1 MKTMMEQYPVTDCC
15 RALEVSRSGYYA
27 WQRRA
32 PSKRD
37 QANTDLAAEIQRIF
51 VEFWKCYG
59 SPRVTRELRQRG
71 RRCGKNRVAML
82 MRQNGLRVVQR
93 RCFRPQTTD
102 SSHDY
107 PIAPN
112 RLAQQEA
119 ITRTDQ
125 VWVGDI
131 TYVPTDEGWLY
142 VAGIVDACSRRVVG
156 WAMSDRPD
164 TRLPLD
170 ALRMALAHRR
180 PPQGLLHHSDR
191 GCQYASEA
199 YRAVLIQCGLQPSM
213 SRKGNCYDN
222 AMMESFWASLKK
234 ELIHRR
240 RFSTRA
246 EAYRAIFEYI
256 EVFYNR
262 VRLHSSLGYRS
273 PVDFET
279 MRN

>member
-1 MKTMMEQYPVTDCC
+1 MKTLENQYPVLDCC
-15 RALEVSRSGYYA
+15 RALDVSRSGFYA

-32 PSKRD
+32 PSERR
-37 QANTDLAAEIQRIF
+37 QANAELTSEIQSLF
-51 VEFWKCYG
+51 VEYRKCYG
-59 SPRVTRELRQRG
+59 SPRMTRELHRRG
-71 RRCGKNRVAML
+71 RVCGKNRVARL
-82 MRQNGLRVVQR
+82 MRQKGLRVVQR

-102 SSHDY
+102 SQHDY

-119 ITRTDQ
+119 VNRTDE
-125 VWVGDI
+125 VWVSDI

-142 VAGIVDACSRRVVG
+142 LAGMVDVYSRRVVG
-156 WAMSDRPD
+156 WAMSDRLD

-170 ALRMALAHRR
+170 ALRMALEHRR
-180 PPQGLLHHSDR
+180 PPRGLLHHSDR

-199 YRAVLIQCGLQPSM
+199 YRIVLAQRGAQASM

-222 AMMESFWASLKK
+222 AMMESFWATLKK
-234 ELIHRR
+234 ELVHRR
-240 RFSTRA
+240 RFQTRA

-262 VRLHSSLGYRS
+262 VRLHSSLGYQS

>member
-1 MKTMMEQYPVTDCC
+1 MKTMAEEYPVADCC

-37 QANTDLAAEIQRIF
+37 QANEDLAAEIRLLF
-51 VEFWKCYG
+51 AEYLKCYG
-59 SPRVTRELRQRG
+59 SPRMTRELHRRG
-71 RRCGKNRVAML
+71 RVCGKNRVAIL
-82 MRQNGLRVVQR
+82 MRRYGLRVVQR
-93 RCFRPQTTD
+93 RCFRPSTTD
-102 SSHDY
+102 SEHDF

-112 RLAQQEA
+112 RMAQMEA
-119 ITRTDQ
+119 SARPDQ
-125 VWVGDI
+125 TWVSDI

-142 VAGIVDACSRRVVG
+142 LAGILDACSRRVVG
-156 WAMSDRPD
+156 WAMSDRLD
-164 TRLPLD
+164 TQLTLD

-180 PPQGLLHHSDR
+180 PPRGLLHHSDR
-191 GCQYASEA
+191 GSQYASEA
-199 YRAVLIQCGLQPSM
+199 YRAVLNQCGLQPSM

-262 VRLHSSLGYRS
+262 VRLHSSLGYQS

-279 MRN
+279 ISN